1 MLFTSRRILDKQDF
15 GDGGRSVNLQ
25 NQSRYDN
32 SRFFYGWWIVGVGAL
47 TQIAGVF
54 SLSSTL
60 SVFLKPITEDLGVS
74 RGAFSLVRT
83 GEVLISAAIAPLIG
97 PHIDRRGG
105 RSLIVIGAVVAS
117 LGYILLSQVEK
128 FWQFFLLR
136 CTLVVVGDTLMGSLV
151 VMVIISR
158 WFIRKRGRA
167 IAISNLGT
175 GIAKVSMPLFA
186 ASLFVWVG
194 WRQTWAVFGI
204 LALALVVWPAIALIR
219 SSPEEMG
226 LHPDGEPLPQPNA
239 LSSEREA
246 KLSGVQRQALA
257 ADVPWSRADALRT
270 GAFWLIA
277 FSFGIASVGIAGL
290 NLHVFAFVTD
300 IGYSPMTA
308 AGIMS
313 TIAFTQLGSTLFW
326 GLLAERIDIRKATM
340 AQFLTQAIGLML
352 AITAAQLRFV
362 YAGFFLYGIG
372 LGGSFVLREVVWA
385 NYFGRLSLG
394 TIRGLGLFLTQIF
407 AASGAPFFGF
417 LFDVTGSYS
426 LSFTLFAGTLLLSAV
441 LIMSVQPPKRPAS
454 ANL

>member
-1 MLFTSRRILDKQDF
+1 MDLQD
-15 GDGGRSVNLQ
+15 
-25 NQSRYDN
+25 QSSYEQK
-32 SRFFYGWWIVGVGAL
+32 SQRFFYGWYIVGVGVL

-83 GEVLISAAIAPLIG
+83 GEVLVSAAIAPLIG
-97 PHIDRRGG
+97 SLIDRHGG
-105 RSLIVIGAVVAS
+105 RWLIVIGAVVAS
-117 LGYILLSQVEK
+117 AGYLLLSQVQE

-136 CTLVVVGDTLMGSLV
+136 CTLVTVGDTLMGSLV

-167 IAISNLGT
+167 IAIANLGT

-194 WRQTWAVFGI
+194 WRHAWAVFGI
-204 LALALVVWPAIALIR
+204 LALVLVVGPAIAFIR
-219 SSPEEMG
+219 TRPEEMG
-226 LHPDGEPLPQPNA
+226 LHPDGEPVPRQGSASPQT
-239 LSSEREA
+239 RA
-246 KLSGVQRQALA
+246 KLSAAQRQALA
-257 ADVPWSRADALRT
+257 ADVPWSRAEALRT
-270 GAFWLIA
+270 RAFWLLVMT
-277 FSFGIASVGIAGL
+277 FGIASVGIAGL

-300 IGYSPMTA
+300 IGYPPLMA
-308 AGIMS
+308 ATFMS

-326 GLLAERIDIRKATM
+326 GFLAERVDIRKAAM
-340 AQFLTQAIGLML
+340 AQFLTQALGLTL
-352 AITAAQLRFV
+352 AITSRQLQYV
-362 YAGFFLYGIG
+362 YAGFLLYGIG

-394 TIRGLGLFLTQIF
+394 TVRGMGMLLTNVF

-417 LFDVTGSYS
+417 LFDATGSYFI
-426 LSFTLFAGTLLLSAV
+426 SFTLFAIALLASAI
-441 LIMSVQPPKRPAS
+441 LIMLVRPLKKHLQATDP
-454 ANL
+454 

>member
-1 MLFTSRRILDKQDF
+1 VESQETSDQEQKKPP
-15 GDGGRSVNLQ
+15 
-25 NQSRYDN
+25 
-32 SRFFYGWWIVGVGAL
+32 FFYGWYIVGVGVL

-97 PHIDRRGG
+97 PLIDRHGG
-105 RSLIVIGAVVAS
+105 RWLIVIGAVVAS
-117 LGYILLSQVEK
+117 AGYLLLSQVQE

-136 CTLVVVGDTLMGSLV
+136 CSLVVVGDTLMGSLV
-151 VMVIISR
+151 IMVVISR
-158 WFIRKRGRA
+158 WFIRRRGRA
-167 IAISNLGT
+167 IAIANLGT

-204 LALALVVWPAIALIR
+204 LALVLVVGPAIVFIR
-219 SSPEEMG
+219 RHPEDMG
-226 LHPDGEPLPQPNA
+226 LHPDGKPMPHSTDLFSKKETKLSAAQLQA
-239 LSSEREA
+239 LS
-246 KLSGVQRQALA
+246 
-257 ADVPWSRADALRT
+257 ADVPWSRAEALRT
-270 GAFWLIA
+270 QAFWLLV
-277 FSFGIASVGIAGL
+277 FTFGIASIGIAGL

-300 IGYSPMTA
+300 IGYPPMMA
-308 AGIMS
+308 ATFMS
-313 TIAFTQLGSTLFW
+313 TIALTQLGSTLFW
-326 GLLAERIDIRKATM
+326 GLLAERVDIRKAAM
-340 AQFLTQAIGLML
+340 GQFLIQATGLTL
-352 AITAAQLRFV
+352 AIISRQLSFI

-394 TIRGLGLFLTQIF
+394 TVRGLGMLLTQIF

-417 LFDVTGSYS
+417 LFDFTGSYYV
-426 LSFTLFAGTLLLSAV
+426 SFTLFAIALLASAV
-441 LIMSVQPPKRPAS
+441 LIMLVRPPKKPAS
-454 ANL
+454 RDGP